1 MMPTMALSDVPTAVP
16 ADDAVTALHREQYRA
31 LVRLAGLLLHDRGAS
46 EEVVQDAFVQLHL
59 RWRRLEDRDKAA
71 AWLRSA
77 VLNGARSRLRHLEVR
92 RRHAPDGSRGEGHES
107 AEDVALARSSH
118 DRMVA
123 ALRTLPPRQRE
134 AVVLRYYLD
143 LSEAEMAAAM
153 GVSTGSVKTHLHR
166 GLAALQTRIDGREVE
181 GTP

>member
-1 MMPTMALSDVPTAVP
+1 MMPTMAHPDLPPLA
-16 ADDAVTALHREQYRA
+16 ADDGVIGELHREHYRA
-31 LVRLAGLLLHDRGAS
+31 LVRLAGLLLHDQGAS

-59 RWRRLEDRDKAA
+59 RWRRLHDPDKAP

-92 RRHAPDGSRGEGHES
+92 RRHAPDGAEGVGYES
-107 AEDVALARSSH
+107 AEDAALARSSS

-123 ALRTLPPRQRE
+123 ALRTLPARQRE
-134 AVVLRYYLD
+134 AVVLRFYLD

-153 GVSTGSVKTHLHR
+153 GVSAGSVKTHLHR
-166 GLAALQTRIDGREVE
+166 GLAALETRIEGR
-181 GTP
+181 P